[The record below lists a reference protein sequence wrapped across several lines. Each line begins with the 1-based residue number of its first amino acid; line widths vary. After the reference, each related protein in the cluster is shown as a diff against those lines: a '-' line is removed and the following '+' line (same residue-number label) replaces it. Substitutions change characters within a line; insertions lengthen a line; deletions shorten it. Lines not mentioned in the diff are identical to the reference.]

1 MLERS
6 YVIESMASTGSVMMK
21 VEIGQRKAGGTWTAA
36 WLGVGVGVGVG
47 VGFGF
52 GVGVGVSSG

>member
-21 VEIGQRKAGGTWTAA
+21 VEIGQRKAGGTWTAS
-36 WLGVGVGVGVG
+36 WRGVGFGVGVGVGVG
-47 VGFGF
+47 
-52 GVGVGVSSG
+52 SGLG